1 MEFTLHQRVHKR
13 GIWMEY
19 DKMTVAQLKD
29 ILREN
34 DLPVSGKKSELI
46 ERLSSI
52 PLENELQNEDITDN
66 IDSQEESNL
75 EESDSDEFFEEDN
88 DDDFYDDFTGI
99 HTARQKPILDDET
112 KNLLKFRA
120 NQMKKQPAF
129 RRQEWFRYK
138 RLSHS
143 GWRKPKGYQSKQRL
157 NMKYRTPMARIG
169 YGKISA
175 VRGLHSSG
183 FKEVLVH
190 KIEDL
195 ESINPEKQ
203 AIRIGSSVGNR
214 KRLSIHDRADD
225 LGLRILNRRR
235 IDRKGDLQ

>member
-1 MEFTLHQRVHKR
+1 
-13 GIWMEY
+13 MEY

-29 ILREN
+29 LLREN
-34 DLPVSGKKSELI
+34 DMPVSGKKSELI
-46 ERLSSI
+46 DRLSSI
-52 PLENELQNEDITDN
+52 SSENELSTEEISDEIVITEETPDDN
-66 IDSQEESNL
+66 
-75 EESDSDEFFEEDN
+75 ESDSEEFFEEDE
-88 DDDFYDDFTGI
+88 DDFYDDFGGI
-99 HTARQKPILDDET
+99 HTARQKPILDEET
-112 KNLLKFRA
+112 KTMLKFRA
-120 NQMKKQPAF
+120 AQKKKQPAF

-169 YGKISA
+169 FGKIAS

-183 FKEVLVH
+183 FEEVLIH
-190 KIEDL
+190 KLEDL

-225 LGLRILNRRR
+225 LGLRILNRRQ
-235 IDRKGDLQ
+235 IDRRGDLQ